1 MAQIQVDS
9 EHVLAANS
17 TIQATIAK
25 LQAEVDGLHVQLIG
39 LQDVWRGSAASS
51 FQELVTRWK
60 VTATTVDAKAT
71 FRKFNPVANTSLAN
85 ERITPPNKITNNK
98 TKKKLFIINL
108 QYKI

>member
-1 MAQIQVDS
+1 MFTEGGKHMAQIQVDS

-60 VTATTVDAKAT
+60 VTATTVDAQLGELGQAL
-71 FRKFNPVANTSLAN
+71 RLAANQYSEIELAN
-85 ERITPPNKITNNK
+85 QR
-98 TKKKLFIINL
+98 LFMG
-108 QYKI
+108 

>member
-25 LQAEVDGLHVQLIG
+25 VQAEVDGLHVQLLG

-51 FQELVTRWK
+51 FQEVVTRWK
-60 VTATTVDAKAT
+60 ITATTVDAQLGELGRALSIAASQYSEIEI
-71 FRKFNPVANTSLAN
+71 ANQ
-85 ERITPPNKITNNK
+85 R
-98 TKKKLFIINL
+98 LFMG
-108 QYKI
+108 